1 MGLNSTQ
8 YDIMPK
14 NFHEK
19 KPEPYR
25 SMPISNSTG
34 LESHQTIHNIYNP
47 SPNKISGF
55 SDRFCCICQRCEH
68 GEEGARKGTIKAEDL
83 LTEFAKVYKYS
94 KANIYP

>member
-19 KPEPYR
+19 KPESYR

-34 LESHQTIHNIYNP
+34 LKAIKQFNQFIYTILLPTRYPDFQTDFVA
-47 SPNKISGF
+47 SAK
-55 SDRFCCICQRCEH
+55 
-68 GEEGARKGTIKAEDL
+68 GANMVRKVRE
-83 LTEFAKVYKYS
+83 KV
-94 KANIYP
+94 P